1 MRELL
6 AILLAALLLPAFL
19 LPREAFAQE
28 RVTASLRVASEGC
41 LPAEALEARVE
52 AQLGR
57 RVFVQEPAG
66 DVVVTLQQALEE
78 GGIAISLELR
88 TPEGQ
93 RLGLRTLRAEGSDC
107 RALDDEL
114 VLVLALLIDL
124 PEEEILLMIPPA
136 PPPLE
141 VASVSPLEGA
151 VWVAGTPTID
161 ALPGAAL
168 ALRAGAEITLFRLL
182 SLEAGFG
189 ITLPASAAQGDAGA
203 SFWAWSLRLGGCMEH
218 RIDIIGL
225 GGCAA
230 AQVGMLQSA
239 GFGLDVNEDATRL
252 WVDVA
257 LSLRM
262 ALRLGPV
269 EVRLAP
275 GVLVPITRDAFTYF
289 DGLAT
294 QTLHRAAVVVPAL
307 DIVLAIPFGS

>member
-1 MRELL
+1 MREL
-6 AILLAALLLPAFL
+6 AVLLAAWLLFLPAQVS
-19 LPREAFAQE
+19 AQE
-28 RVTASLRVASEGC
+28 RVTASLRVTSTGC
-41 LPAEALEARVE
+41 MPAEALEARVE

-57 RVFVQEPAG
+57 SVFVHEPAASE
-66 DVVVTLQQALEE
+66 DVVVELQQTLE
-78 GGIAISLELR
+78 GTGIAVSLELR

-93 RLGLRTLRAEGSDC
+93 RLGLRTLRTESADC
-107 RALDDEL
+107 RTLDDEL
-114 VLVLALLIDL
+114 VLVFALLIDL
-124 PEEEILLMIPPA
+124 PEEEIALLIPPA
-136 PPPLE
+136 PPPAE

-151 VWVAGTPTID
+151 VWIAGTPTVD

-168 ALRAGAEITLFRLL
+168 ALRAGAELTLFQVL
-182 SLEAGFG
+182 SLEAGLG
-189 ITLPASAAQGDAGA
+189 ITLPTSTAQGDAGA

-218 RIDIIGL
+218 RVDIVGL

-230 AQVGMLQSA
+230 VQVGMLESA

-257 LSLRM
+257 LSLRL

-289 DGLAT
+289 DGVAT
-294 QTLHRAAVVVPAL
+294 QTLHQATIVAPAL